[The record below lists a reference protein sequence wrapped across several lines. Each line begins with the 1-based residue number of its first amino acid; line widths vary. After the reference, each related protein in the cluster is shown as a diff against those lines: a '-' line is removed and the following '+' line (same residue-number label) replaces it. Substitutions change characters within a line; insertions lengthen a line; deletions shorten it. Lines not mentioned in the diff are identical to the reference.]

1 MSWSGKCP
9 WDRCCGWCGS
19 HLRLETT
26 IKDLMQWK
34 LFYKVNLMWNV
45 PITMSE
51 VHLLIQDIP
60 ILFCWF
66 SLILFLECLRILLP
80 AVVISMF
87 SLATQRWN
95 SGTYNSRISRLATA
109 GKHINYQ
116 LLDANNIYS
125 AYFGCLA
132 LQLRNISTSDEQSCS
147 QSVPP
152 GPASEPGRE
161 VMCLGISHS
170 GSTYHL
176 NKRIPSIF
184 WQMATLWNSCREAK
198 GPTFKA
204 HVQHKKLTATYSYGS
219 AVLK

>member
-1 MSWSGKCP
+1 MKIILQSEFNVERPNYNVWGAPTNSRHTNP
-9 WDRCCGWCGS
+9 LLLVQLNS
-19 HLRLETT
+19 LS
-26 IKDLMQWK
+26 
-34 LFYKVNLMWNV
+34 KVLK
-45 PITMSE
+45 
-51 VHLLIQDIP
+51 
-60 ILFCWF
+60 
-66 SLILFLECLRILLP
+66 ILLP
-80 AVVISMF
+80 AVVISVF

-109 GKHINYQ
+109 GKHINYH

-132 LQLRNISTSDEQSCS
+132 LQLRNISTSDEQSFS